1 MTKHSGLASSPTGR
15 FRTRVAIRWWPHG
28 ILRQV
33 GLIPALLIVAGFAEA
48 FATEGES
55 TAFPFTALHTYYISP
70 TGNDQSAGT
79 SPKTAWATPHHN
91 VNCGDVILVEPGNYI
106 LGKYIT
112 AFGANNWGTVANC
125 PSRSGGIDG
134 TGGIYFAIVLC
145 VGPYLGACTVSGA
158 PSKQPDC

>member
-1 MTKHSGLASSPTGR
+1 MTRYSVPTSSPTRPFRAR
-15 FRTRVAIRWWPHG
+15 FAARWWQHC
-28 ILRQV
+28 ILRQLCLV
-33 GLIPALLIVAGFAEA
+33 VALLINAGFAEA
-48 FATEGES
+48 FAAEGQS
-55 TAFPFTALHTYYISP
+55 VAVPFTALSTYYISP

-134 TGGIYFAIVLC
+134 TGGIHFAIVLC
-145 VGPYLGACTVSGA
+145 AGPRLGLYGERSA
-158 PSKQPDC
+158 KHK

>member
-1 MTKHSGLASSPTGR
+1 VTTYSVPTSSPTRPFRAR
-15 FRTRVAIRWWPHG
+15 FAARWWQNC
-28 ILRQV
+28 ILRQL
-33 GLIPALLIVAGFAEA
+33 GLVVALLISAGFAEA
-48 FATEGES
+48 FAAEGQS
-55 TAFPFTALHTYYISP
+55 VAVPFTALSTYYISP

-125 PSRSGGIDG
+125 PSRERRHRWNRRD
-134 TGGIYFAIVLC
+134 LLRHC
-145 VGPYLGACTVSGA
+145 PMRWA
-158 PSKQPDC
+158 PSWRLYGERSAKHK